1 MRNAGGMLLLV
12 GVLGFFYCSAR
23 LSNLEP
29 VPAGKSISDS
39 LQYPAGRFE
48 VGRYA
53 SAMVGAVGLILAL
66 FPKGR

>member
-12 GVLGFFYCSAR
+12 GILGFFYCSAH

-29 VPAGKSISDS
+29 VPAGKSVSES
-39 LQYPAGRFE
+39 LQYSAGRFE

-53 SAMVGAVGLILAL
+53 AAMAGAMGLILVF